1 MENYLPF
8 ISWVFFFGIFWL
20 SKYHFEL
27 GPQSDRAIWLS
38 PDALIWTFCWTN
50 LSRCSALNRS
60 SETFIYFLSL
70 SVKSAVQIEP
80 KWRATF
86 KNDLKNSSLVSFF
99 LEKKIKITINF
110 LNSKIYFLP
119 VEASI
124 CTDFFVK
131 TFWAE
136 QEYRASSDW
145 STKVM
150 IKVSPRFSRWYLS

>member
-50 LSRCSALNRS
+50 LSRSSALNRS

-86 KNDLKNSSLVSFF
+86 RNCSKNSSLISSF
-99 LEKKIKITINF
+99 LEKIKK
-110 LNSKIYFLP
+110 LQL
-119 VEASI
+119 
-124 CTDFFVK
+124 
-131 TFWAE
+131 TFWI
-136 QEYRASSDW
+136 QKFIFFTCWSVDLYRFFRQDILSRTRISGLIWLVDK
-145 STKVM
+145 SYDQSFSKV
-150 IKVSPRFSRWYLS
+150 

>member
-50 LSRCSALNRS
+50 LSRSSALNRS

-86 KNDLKNSSLVSFF
+86 TNYLKNSSLISSFF
-99 LEKKIKITINF
+99 EKKIKFRTNF
-110 LNSKIYFLP
+110 FKVKNLFFTCRSVDLYRFFRQDILSRTRISGLIWLVDKIYDQSF
-119 VEASI
+119 S
-124 CTDFFVK
+124 
-131 TFWAE
+131 
-136 QEYRASSDW
+136 
-145 STKVM
+145 KV
-150 IKVSPRFSRWYLS
+150 